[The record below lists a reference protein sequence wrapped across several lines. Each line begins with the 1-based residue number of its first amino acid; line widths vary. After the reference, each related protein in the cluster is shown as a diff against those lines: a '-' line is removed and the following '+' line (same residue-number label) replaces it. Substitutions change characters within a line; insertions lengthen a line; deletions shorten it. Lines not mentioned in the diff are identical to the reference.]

1 MDHIQ
6 TSHTETDPIHHRL
19 KKKDYSLLQLMQ
31 FDDKSYNKIRK
42 MNKQELSHN
51 SKNTRRVQ

>member
-31 FDDKSYNKIRK
+31 FDDKSYNKI
-42 MNKQELSHN
+42 
-51 SKNTRRVQ
+51 